1 MKLNGPSP
9 APARG
14 PFLWAGTAE
23 IEIEIEIGV
32 RVRVE
37 NFKTGGMRTASR
49 RMWSMIQNLP

>member
-37 NFKTGGMRTASR
+37 NFKTGGMRPASR
-49 RMWSMIQNLP
+49 RVLSLIQKFP

>member
-14 PFLWAGTAE
+14 PFLWAGTA
-23 IEIEIEIGV
+23 EIEIEIGV